1 MLTLRAE
8 DTNASLTH
16 LVAQSVMLARR
27 TEPSS
32 AGRTRTYNH
41 LVNSQT
47 HFQLCYHRSLFPRRE
62 VANVG
67 FEPTNSRVRH
77 YPKPA
82 RCVPLSPI
90 SLLYSIISSI
100 VPFVNTFL
108 PKVDK
113 KIKKMSYR
121 VSMTLHEGRE
131 RYLSGSNRP
140 PVFYKKTALPDEL
153 RYLNHSFSFLSSM
166 NLWMT

>member
-113 KIKKMSYR
+113 KIKKRGGTASLGGTPPRLALEGVVAYFNA
-121 VSMTLHEGRE
+121 VSHPL
-131 RYLSGSNRP
+131 LSGSGETRTPNG
-140 PVFYKKTALPDEL
+140 T
-153 RYLNHSFSFLSSM
+153 
-166 NLWMT
+166 